1 MPRVLRGL
9 AAAGSSAAL
18 AVAAHAAAG
27 GALPS
32 TGLAVVLTTLL
43 AGAGVALA
51 DRQRGLPSILA
62 VVGGSQL
69 TLHVLLDR
77 LGHAHG
83 AAGGGDASALP
94 SPLMVVTHT
103 VAAVMVAVLLAG
115 AERSVFALAAVLR
128 WLLGG
133 VLPAPRPLPAMGL
146 AAQEQ
151 TPVALAP
158 GSITLTVLLTRVNA
172 RRGPPEPR

>member
-62 VVGGSQL
+62 VVGGGQL

-83 AAGGGDASALP
+83 AVNGDSSVSML
-94 SPLMVVTHT
+94 VTHT
-103 VAAVMVAVLLAG
+103 VAAIVVAVLLAG
-115 AERSVFALAAVLR
+115 AERSVFAMAAVLR

-133 VLPAPRPLPAMGL
+133 VLAAPQPRPATGLSTRPA
-146 AAQEQ
+146 A
-151 TPVALAP
+151 PPALAP
-158 GSITLTVLLTRVNA
+158 GSITMTVLLTRVIA
-172 RRGPPEPR
+172 RRGPPELS